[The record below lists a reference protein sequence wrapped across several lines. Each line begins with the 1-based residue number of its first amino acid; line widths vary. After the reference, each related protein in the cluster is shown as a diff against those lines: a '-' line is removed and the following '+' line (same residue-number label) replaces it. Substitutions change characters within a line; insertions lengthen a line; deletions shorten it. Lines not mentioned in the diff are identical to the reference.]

1 MAHDKARIRDFA
13 LSYTDA
19 WCSHDPTRVADH
31 FVSGGT
37 IAING
42 GDPTEVTEVARS
54 FIAAFPDIQV
64 FMDDVVFNDETVE
77 YHWTFTGTNTGPGGT
92 GRAVRITGFEEWTFG
107 DDGLVA
113 VSRGSYDRDEYDRQL
128 EHGAP
133 DTSARRP
140 SARLAQVTFPHTG
153 ARCRSFL

>member
-1 MAHDKARIRDFA
+1 MRIRVEASRQVDSRRQEARVGHDEARIRDFA
-13 LSYTDA
+13 RSYTDA
-19 WCSHDPTRVADH
+19 WCSHDPARVADH

-54 FIAAFPDIQV
+54 FIDAFPDIQV
-64 FMDDVVFNDETVE
+64 FMDDVVFNDETVK

-92 GRAVRITGFEEWTFG
+92 GQAVRITGFEEWTFG
-107 DDGLVA
+107 DNVLVA
-113 VSRGSYDRDEYDRQL
+113 VSRGSYDQDEYARQL

-133 DTSARRP
+133 DA
-140 SARLAQVTFPHTG
+140 
-153 ARCRSFL
+153 

>member
-1 MAHDKARIRDFA
+1 MAHDEARIREFA
-13 LSYTDA
+13 RSYTDA

-31 FVSGGT
+31 YVKGGT

-54 FIAAFPDIQV
+54 FIDAFPDIQV
-64 FMDDVVFNDETVE
+64 FMDNVVFNDETVE

-107 DDGLVA
+107 DEGLVA
-113 VSRGSYDRDEYDRQL
+113 VSRGSYDQDEYDRQL
-128 EHGAP
+128 EHGAS
-133 DTSARRP
+133 DT
-140 SARLAQVTFPHTG
+140 
-153 ARCRSFL
+153 

>member
-1 MAHDKARIRDFA
+1 MALDQARIREFA
-13 LSYTDA
+13 RSYTRA
-19 WCSHDPTRVADH
+19 WCSHDPTRVAAH
-31 FVSGGT
+31 FVTGGT

-42 GDPTEVTEVARS
+42 GDATEVTEVARS
-54 FIAAFPDIQV
+54 FIDAFPDIQV
-64 FMDDVVFNDETVE
+64 LMDDVVFNDETVE

-113 VSRGSYDRDEYDRQL
+113 VSRGNYDQDEYDRQL

-133 DTSARRP
+133 DT
-140 SARLAQVTFPHTG
+140 
-153 ARCRSFL
+153 